1 MSLNIDEQ
9 EARLIWLNDIM
20 PFVFRHA
27 KTQEKPV
34 TVFLG
39 GQPAAGKTSGQDL
52 AKTITSGHHP
62 DSRRRLPPI
71 SSRLQASPQGGS
83 APYARRDRRTRRALD
98 GHVRGQRRR
107 WGYPIIIEGTW
118 RNVATVLDEARRCKA

>member
-52 AKTITSGHHP
+52 AKRLHPGIIPTTGVCSRRIRSVCPTRPP
-62 DSRRRLPPI
+62 DS
-71 SSRLQASPQGGS
+71 QGAG
-83 APYARRDRRTRRALD
+83 RACAWTTPTN
-98 GHVRGQRRR
+98 GVIRS
-107 WGYPIIIEGTW
+107 
-118 RNVATVLDEARRCKA
+118 

>member
-52 AKTITSGHHP
+52 AEGALNGARFALWVLR
-62 DSRRRLPPI
+62 DL
-71 SSRLQASPQGGS
+71 LDGGS
-83 APYARRDRRTRRALD
+83 
-98 GHVRGQRRR
+98 Q
-107 WGYPIIIEGTW
+107 E
-118 RNVATVLDEARRCKA
+118 C